1 VPPASGSEEALEF
14 ERLADHGYFIL
25 MADVS
30 RWPVQ
35 KEKNDCGLPSK
46 EGGCQAG
53 GNKFDSFKHPII
65 GHLDFKK
72 DWNKLCT
79 STQLT

>member
-1 VPPASGSEEALEF
+1 VPPTSGSEEALEF

-35 KEKNDCGLPSK
+35 KERKDCGLPSK
-46 EGGCQAG
+46 DGGCYAK
-53 GNKFDSFKHPII
+53 GNKLDSLKHPIMR
-65 GHLDFKK
+65 HLDFK
-72 DWNKLCT
+72 
-79 STQLT
+79 